1 MSNFTTGQK
10 LTLTIHNQKF
20 SRQWEYQGKPMFTYE
35 IQDQK
40 HGWFLINKQTQ
51 QDFTIGE
58 SFEVEVSRVH
68 TYQGLEQITVKKV
81 ASANGFGGKGK
92 SSGYVAFEPRQQAS
106 INASTAIA
114 QAVNLA
120 IAGKITLDLIPKY
133 ADTYFDYI
141 QGKVLAIDPNAYK
154 MPVAA
159 SSTNESTNTQS
170 STQSSNSVAAN
181 SQKQEPAYTAVSDD
195 DDLPF

>member
-1 MSNFTTGQK
+1 MSNFKEGDKVAVVIKSQK
-10 LTLTIHNQKF
+10 YI
-20 SRQWEYQGKPMFTYE
+20 RQWDCKGKPMYTYKVQN
-35 IQDQK
+35 QDGKWYYMNKREQK
-40 HGWFLINKQTQ
+40 DIP
-51 QDFTIGE
+51 IGDT
-58 SFEVEVSRVH
+58 FDAKVSRVSEYDGEVQVYL
-68 TYQGLEQITVKKV
+68 TKV
-81 ASANGFGGKGK
+81 DDNGFGGKGK

-170 STQSSNSVAAN
+170 SVQSSNSVAAN